1 MNIAAAQ
8 QAAQSL
14 DIVIRTGGVQA
25 ALANLDLL
33 NAIAQAAAEAK
44 AAQDAAEA
52 KPAEPEKKDA

>member
-33 NAIAQAAAEAK
+33 NTISQAAAEAK
-44 AAQDAAEA
+44 AAQGAT
-52 KPAEPEKKDA
+52 PTSPEKKDA